1 MVDDNRITTHPILN
15 VPEFDEVSFY
25 WNGSK
30 LKAHRNEM
38 ISSALI
44 ANGISIFGHHHKD
57 GGAQGIFCAN
67 GQCAKCSVIAN
78 GVAVKSCMT
87 AVSEN
92 MIVQSVEG
100 LPILPKDDKPCSF
113 EPIEHVQTEVL
124 IIGGGPSGLS
134 AAIELGKKNIQTLL
148 IDDKN
153 ALGGKLVLQTHK
165 FFGSQEDSRAGV
177 RGHDIGKLLA
187 GEVLAFSSVSIWL
200 NSTAVF
206 VFSDQ
211 KVGILKDGIYKIVHP
226 TRILNAAG
234 AREKFLRF
242 PGNDLARIYGA
253 GAFQTLVNRDLVRP
267 TKRLFIIGGG
277 NVGLIAGYHALQAG
291 IEVVGLVEAMPACG
305 GYKVHSDKLM
315 RLGVPVYTSHSILCA
330 NGKEAVESITITA
343 VDRDFKAIA
352 GTEKTFTCDTI
363 LIAVGLDP
371 LSEFTI
377 EAEAAGIPIDS
388 AGDALEI
395 AEASSAMFNGKI
407 AGLKIASALSGET
420 GNPVPEEWYAK
431 AEALK
436 AHPGIIKGYQNNST
450 EAGVF
455 PIIHCLQEIPC
466 NPCTTVCPTNSILAE
481 DGSLMAVPVYSGS
494 CIGCG
499 KCLLICPG
507 LAITLVDYRKDA
519 INPTVS
525 VVYEVKNQPVK
536 NGDKLILND
545 IDANPLGSYEV
556 TAVQDYAKLHSQII
570 RFSVPKA
577 IAKQVAGF
585 LIQAAA
591 VSAPLAKA
599 LIPERLTDE
608 AMICLCE
615 RVSVGAVRGLIRK
628 GISDLNQIKAITRAG
643 MGPCGAKTC
652 EVMIKGLLR
661 EEGIPLTD
669 VVPNTKR
676 PLFIEI
682 PLDKFPDG
690 SVVADVPSAVQTAT
704 DKMSV
709 ATITP
714 DGSLK

>member
-1 MVDDNRITTHPILN
+1 MVNDNRITTHPILS
-15 VPEFDEVSFY
+15 VPEMDEISFY
-25 WNGSK
+25 WNGTK
-30 LKAHRNEM
+30 LNARRGEM

-67 GQCAKCSVIAN
+67 GQCAKCSVVAN

-87 AVSEN
+87 AVAEN

-100 LPILPKDDKPCSF
+100 LPVLPEDDKPKSF
-113 EPIEHVQTEVL
+113 SPIEQVSTEVL
-124 IIGGGPSGLS
+124 IIGGGPAGLS
-134 AAIELGKKNIQTLL
+134 AAIELGKKNIPVLL

-165 FFGSQEDSRAGV
+165 FFGSQEDSRAGT

-187 GEVLAFSSVSIWL
+187 EEVSSFPGVEVWL

-211 KVGILKDGIYKIVHP
+211 KVGILKDGVYKIVSP
-226 TRILNAAG
+226 KRILNAAG

-242 PGNDLARIYGA
+242 PGNNLARIYGA

-305 GYKVHSDKLM
+305 GYKVHADKLK
-315 RLGVPVYTSHSILCA
+315 RLGVPIYTSHSILCA

-343 VDRDFKAIA
+343 IDDKFQAVK
-352 GTEKTFTCDTI
+352 GTEKTFSCDTI
-363 LIAVGLDP
+363 LIAVGLDS

-377 EAEAAGIPIDS
+377 EAEAAGLPVDS

-407 AGLKIASALSGET
+407 AGLKIATALEREFLSPGRKGMVTSSSPLQAGTLADPSAEDT
-420 GNPVPEEWYAK
+420 GIPPEWYAK

-436 AHPGIIKGYQNNST
+436 AHPGIIKGYQNNPA
-450 EAGVF
+450 EEGVF

-466 NPCTTVCPTNSILAE
+466 NPCTTVCPTNSIHTE
-481 DGSLMAVPVYSGS
+481 DGSLMAVPLYNGS

-507 LAITLVDYRKDA
+507 LAITLVDYRKNA
-519 INPTVS
+519 ENPTVS
-525 VVYEVKNQPVK
+525 VVYEVSNMPIAV
-536 NGDKLILND
+536 GDKLPLTD
-545 IDANPLGSYEV
+545 IEAKELGSFEV
-556 TAVQDYAKLHSQII
+556 TAVQNYPKIHSQII
-570 RFSVPKA
+570 RFCVPRQL
-577 IAKQVAGF
+577 AKQIAGIR
-585 LIQAAA
+585 IQDAAI
-591 VSAPLAKA
+591 SAPVWDTI
-599 LIPERLTDE
+599 IPERLADE

-615 RVSVGAVRGLIRK
+615 RVSVGQVRGLIRK

-652 EVMIKGLLR
+652 EVMIKSLLR
-661 EEGIPLTD
+661 EEGIPTTD

-690 SVVADVPSAVQTAT
+690 SI
-704 DKMSV
+704 K
-709 ATITP
+709 
-714 DGSLK
+714 

>member
-1 MVDDNRITTHPILN
+1 MRYGKASCQAAIKEFFAMVNDNRITTHPILD
-15 VPEFDEVSFY
+15 VPELEEINFY
-25 WNGSK
+25 WNGSP
-30 LKAHRNEM
+30 LKARKGEM

-78 GVAVKSCMT
+78 GVSVKSCMV
-87 AVSEN
+87 AVTEN

-100 LPILPKDDKPCSF
+100 LATLPADDAPASF
-113 EPIEHVQTEVL
+113 EPIEHISTEVL
-124 IIGGGPSGLS
+124 IIGGGPAGLS
-134 AAIELGKKNIQTLL
+134 AAIELGKKDIPALL

-165 FFGSQEDSRAGV
+165 FFGSEEDSRAGT
-177 RGHDIGKLLA
+177 RGHDIGKILA
-187 GEVLAFSSVSIWL
+187 SEVSSFACIDVWL

-206 VFSDQ
+206 VFSDR
-211 KVGILKDGIYKIVHP
+211 KVGILKDGVYKIVSP
-226 TRILNAAG
+226 KRILNAAG

-242 PGNDLARIYGA
+242 PGNNLARIYGA

-267 TKRLFIIGGG
+267 TQRLFIIGGG

-291 IEVVGLVEAMPACG
+291 IEVVGLVEAMPVCG
-305 GYKVHSDKLM
+305 GYKVHADKLM
-315 RLGVPVYTSHSILCA
+315 RLGVPIYTSHSILCA
-330 NGKEAVESITITA
+330 SGKEAVESITITEI
-343 VDRDFKAIA
+343 DSKFQAIK
-352 GTEKTFTCDTI
+352 GTEKTFNCDTI

-377 EAEAAGIPIDS
+377 EAEAAGLPVNS

-436 AHPGIIKGYQNNST
+436 AHPGAVKGYNTSAT
-450 EAGVF
+450 EEGVF

-466 NPCTTVCPTNSILAE
+466 NPCTTVCPTNSIHTE
-481 DGSLMAVPVYSGS
+481 DGSLMAVPKYEGS

-507 LAITLVDYRKDA
+507 LAITLVDYRKDKDM
-519 INPTVS
+519 PTVS
-525 VVYEVKNQPVK
+525 LVYEVGNHEVK
-536 NGDKLILND
+536 VGDELPLVD
-545 IDANPLGSYEV
+545 IDAKPLGKFAV
-556 TAVQDYAKLHSQII
+556 TAVQSFAKQHSQIVKFI
-570 RFSVPKA
+570 VPKA
-577 IAKQVAGF
+577 IAKQIAGF
-585 LIQAAA
+585 IIQAEEISAA
-591 VSAPLAKA
+591 MPQPI
-599 LIPERLTDE
+599 IPERLADD

-615 RVSVGAVRGLIRK
+615 RVTVGQVRSLIRS
-628 GISDLNQIKAITRAG
+628 GISDLNQLKAITRAG

-661 EEGIPLTD
+661 EEGIPVTD

-682 PLDKFPDG
+682 PLSKFPDG
-690 SVVADVPSAVQTAT
+690 SV
-704 DKMSV
+704 K
-709 ATITP
+709 
-714 DGSLK
+714 

>member
-1 MVDDNRITTHPILN
+1 MVNDNRITTHPILE
-15 VPEFDEVSFY
+15 VPELEEINFF
-25 WNGSK
+25 WNGSP
-30 LKAHRNEM
+30 LKARRGEM

-78 GVAVKSCMT
+78 GVSVKSCMV
-87 AVSEN
+87 AVTEN

-100 LPILPKDDKPCSF
+100 LATLPADDAPTSF
-113 EPIEHVQTEVL
+113 APIEHISTEVL
-124 IIGGGPSGLS
+124 IIGGGPAGLS
-134 AAIELGKKNIQTLL
+134 AAIELGKKNIPVLL

-165 FFGSQEDSRAGV
+165 FFGSEEDSRAGT

-187 GEVLAFSSVSIWL
+187 AEVMSFPGVEVWL

-206 VFSDQ
+206 VFSDK
-211 KVGILKDGIYKIVHP
+211 KVGILKDGVYKIVSP
-226 TRILNAAG
+226 KRILNAAG

-242 PGNDLARIYGA
+242 PGNNLARIYGA

-267 TKRLFIIGGG
+267 TQRLFIIGGG

-291 IEVVGLVEAMPACG
+291 IEVVGLVEAMPVCG
-305 GYKVHSDKLM
+305 GYKVHADKLK
-315 RLGVPVYTSHSILCA
+315 RLGVPIYTSHSILCA
-330 NGKEAVESITITA
+330 SGKEAVESITITEI
-343 VDRDFKAIA
+343 DSKFQAIK

-377 EAEAAGIPIDS
+377 EAEAAGLPVDS

-420 GNPVPEEWYAK
+420 GNPVPDEWYAK

-436 AHPGIIKGYQNNST
+436 AHPGMVKGYNTSDS
-450 EAGVF
+450 EEGVF
-455 PIIHCLQEIPC
+455 PVIHCLQEIPC
-466 NPCTTVCPTNSILAE
+466 NPCTTVCPTNSIHTE
-481 DGSLMAVPVYSGS
+481 DGSLMAVPKYSGS

-507 LAITLVDYRKDA
+507 LAITLVDYRKDKDM
-519 INPTVS
+519 PVVS
-525 VVYEVKNQPVK
+525 LVYEVGNQEVK
-536 NGDKLILND
+536 VGDELPLVD
-545 IDANPLGSYEV
+545 IDAKPLGKYAV
-556 TAVQDYAKLHSQII
+556 IAVQSYAKQHSQIVK
-570 RFSVPKA
+570 FSVPKA
-577 IAKQVAGF
+577 IAKQIAGF
-585 LIQAAA
+585 IIQAED
-591 VSAPLAKA
+591 VSAA
-599 LIPERLTDE
+599 LPQPIVPERLADD

-615 RVSVGAVRGLIRK
+615 RVTVGAVRSLIRS

-661 EEGIPLTD
+661 EEGIPVTD

-682 PLDKFPDG
+682 PLSKFPDG
-690 SVVADVPSAVQTAT
+690 SV
-704 DKMSV
+704 K
-709 ATITP
+709 
-714 DGSLK
+714 

>member
-1 MVDDNRITTHPILN
+1 MVNDNRITTHPILD
-15 VPEFDEVSFY
+15 VPELEEINFY
-25 WNGSK
+25 WNGSP
-30 LKAHRNEM
+30 LKARRGEM

-78 GVAVKSCMT
+78 GVSVKSCMV
-87 AVSEN
+87 AVTQN

-100 LPILPKDDKPCSF
+100 LATLPADDAPTSF
-113 EPIEHVQTEVL
+113 APIEHISTEVL
-124 IIGGGPSGLS
+124 IIGGGPAGLS
-134 AAIELGKKNIQTLL
+134 AAIELGKKNIPVLL

-165 FFGSQEDSRAGV
+165 FFGSEEDSRAGT

-187 GEVLAFSSVSIWL
+187 AEVMSFPGVEVWL

-206 VFSDQ
+206 VFSDK
-211 KVGILKDGIYKIVHP
+211 KVGILKDGVYKIVSP
-226 TRILNAAG
+226 KRILNAAG

-242 PGNDLARIYGA
+242 PGNNLARIYGA

-267 TKRLFIIGGG
+267 TQRLFIIGGG

-291 IEVVGLVEAMPACG
+291 IEVVGLVEAMPVCG
-305 GYKVHSDKLM
+305 GYKVHADKLK
-315 RLGVPVYTSHSILCA
+315 RLGVPIYTSHSILCA
-330 NGKEAVESITITA
+330 SGKEAVESITITEI
-343 VDRDFKAIA
+343 DSKFQAIN

-371 LSEFTI
+371 LSEFTM
-377 EAEAAGIPIDS
+377 EAEAAGLPVDS

-420 GNPVPEEWYAK
+420 GNPVPDEWYAK

-436 AHPGIIKGYQNNST
+436 AHPGMVKGYNTSDS
-450 EAGVF
+450 EEGVF
-455 PIIHCLQEIPC
+455 PVIHCLQEIPC
-466 NPCTTVCPTNSILAE
+466 NPCTTVCPTNSIHTE
-481 DGSLMAVPVYSGS
+481 DGSLMAVPKYSGS

-507 LAITLVDYRKDA
+507 LAITLVDYRKDKEMP
-519 INPTVS
+519 IVS
-525 VVYEVKNQPVK
+525 LVYEVGNHEVK
-536 NGDKLILND
+536 VGDELPLVD
-545 IDANPLGSYEV
+545 IDAKPLGKYAV
-556 TAVQDYAKLHSQII
+556 IAVQSYAKQHSQIVK
-570 RFSVPKA
+570 FSVPKA
-577 IAKQVAGF
+577 IAKQIAGF
-585 LIQAAA
+585 IIQAEE
-591 VSAPLAKA
+591 VSAA
-599 LIPERLTDE
+599 LPQPIVPERLADD

-615 RVSVGAVRGLIRK
+615 RVTVGAVRSLIRS

-661 EEGIPLTD
+661 EEGIPVTD

-682 PLDKFPDG
+682 PLSKFPDG
-690 SVVADVPSAVQTAT
+690 SV
-704 DKMSV
+704 K
-709 ATITP
+709 
-714 DGSLK
+714 